1 MNNLLVYILSF
12 IFASLIIY
20 HLNLV
25 FSKPLIEG
33 VENNDYKEYS
43 GNDPLILAKQNA
55 GNIQFLKQKF
65 DTINDLSNKVT
76 TLEQTVDSNTES
88 IAQIVKNLKEQ
99 TDKLS
104 GADSS

>member
-1 MNNLLVYILSF
+1 M
-12 IFASLIIY
+12 
-20 HLNLV
+20 
-25 FSKPLIEG
+25 
-33 VENNDYKEYS
+33 
-43 GNDPLILAKQNA
+43 ILAKQNA